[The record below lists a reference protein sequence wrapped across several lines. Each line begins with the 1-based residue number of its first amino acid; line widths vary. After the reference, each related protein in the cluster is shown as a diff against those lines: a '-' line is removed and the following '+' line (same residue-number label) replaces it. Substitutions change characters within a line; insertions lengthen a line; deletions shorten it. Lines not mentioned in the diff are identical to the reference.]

1 MNVYATDS
9 NYSRE
14 CTFPFVQKV
23 VQLQQ
28 MPLHRLYSILLYGNN
43 EAEIP
48 FTTYLIEYEY

>member
-9 NYSRE
+9 NYSPE
-14 CTFPFVQKV
+14 CTFRFVQKV